1 MKIRIAKLALATAI
15 ATLGVTGASAQGR
28 DDHGRDQGRGQQNG
42 RGPQNNQGNQNNFHF
57 NDQAR
62 QQFQQRYRGDVNK
75 YQKHPD
81 QRRRPNFSAGQ
92 QIPRGYAIRSV
103 PRSYYGNVPPP
114 RGYQY
119 GYYNGYVV
127 AYNPTTRIIADV
139 LDLVTGN

>member
-1 MKIRIAKLALATAI
+1 MKIRIARFALAAAI
-15 ATLGVTGASAQGR
+15 ATLGITGASAQGHG
-28 DDHGRDQGRGQQNG
+28 DDHGHDQGKGQNH
-42 RGPQNNQGNQNNFHF
+42 GPQQQSNFHF

-62 QQFQQRYRGDVNK
+62 QQFQQHYKGDVNR
-75 YQKHPD
+75 YQSHPD

-92 QIPRGYAIRSV
+92 QIPRGYAIRAV
-103 PRSYYGNVPPP
+103 PRSYYTNVPPP

>member
-1 MKIRIAKLALATAI
+1 MKIRIAKFALAAAI
-15 ATLGVTGASAQGR
+15 VTVGIAGASAQ
-28 DDHGRDQGRGQQNG
+28 DHGHDQGQNH
-42 RGPQNNQGNQNNFHF
+42 GPQQQQQNFHF

-62 QQFQQRYRGDVNK
+62 QQFQQHYKGDVNK
-75 YQKHPD
+75 YQAHPD
-81 QRRRPNFSAGQ
+81 QRKRPNFSAGQ
-92 QIPRGYAIRSV
+92 QIPRGYAIRAV

-139 LDLVTGN
+139 LDLVSH